1 MTFNIENINVLPW
14 TEEYKIELSP
24 QYGNDAFTCTNG
36 DTIDDYK
43 GDKVIVS
50 FTLRRVSTELA
61 KRISS
66 ALNSREIT
74 CTVSA
79 PMDIDVKFT
88 KTAYRAEPYEKGSR
102 WHFDVTL
109 ESSGLINSGD
119 SL

>member
-50 FTLRRVSTELA
+50 FTLRRVPT
-61 KRISS
+61 
-66 ALNSREIT
+66 
-74 CTVSA
+74 
-79 PMDIDVKFT
+79 
-88 KTAYRAEPYEKGSR
+88 
-102 WHFDVTL
+102 
-109 ESSGLINSGD
+109 
-119 SL
+119 